1 VTTQSLRKSFL
12 DVGHRIGRPHVILP
26 GGRFLM
32 MALATLPVA
41 VVGFSGTTVAETL
54 SGPLAALWLAL
65 LPVALFQRWATL
77 ALLFVPVAL
86 LFITLFAM
94 PFNSPAF
101 IIDFWTSAVMLVLAI
116 PRRESA

>member
-1 VTTQSLRKSFL
+1 VTTQSLRKSFITA
-12 DVGHRIGRPHVILP
+12 GHRIGRPHLILP
-26 GGRFLM
+26 GARFLL
-32 MALATLPVA
+32 MALLTLPVA

-65 LPVALFQRWATL
+65 LPIALFQRWATL

-94 PFNSPAF
+94 PFNSPSF
-101 IIDFWTSAVMLVLAI
+101 IIDFWTSGAMLVLAL
-116 PRRESA
+116 PRREST